1 MPIDTKKYDDI
12 FADVANLH
20 RTNSR
25 ILKAIVKVESSF
37 LPRAY
42 RFEPAFYKTLCV
54 KDPYWIGKD
63 QSVVSASY
71 GLAQIMFTTAWSM
84 GMRPANWKSMKPFEF
99 QALAEGLYD
108 PETNITY
115 ESRLVRTLLDQ
126 VWKQGLPNIWETLSA
141 IRICLCRY
149 NGGAWKNPDENG
161 VLRNN
166 SYAEKV
172 LRAYQEDGGVGGF

>member
-115 ESRLVRTLLDQ
+115 ESRLVRALLDQ
-126 VWKQGLPNIWETLSA
+126 VWKQGLPNTWEHISA
-141 IRICLCRY
+141 YDFVFARY
-149 NGGAWKNPDENG
+149 NGGSVGNPRDDG
-161 VLRNN
+161 TLRNQ
-166 SYAEKV
+166 SYV
-172 LRAYQEDGGVGGF
+172 DRVWRAYDEVT